1 MQDSEK
7 PKFGTVVKRKKER
20 KREKEK
26 KRYGTQK
33 GSVERRIQFN
43 ERVEHLLRD
52 DAYCH

>member
-1 MQDSEK
+1 MKMQDSEK

-20 KREKEK
+20 K

-43 ERVEHLLRD
+43 E
-52 DAYCH
+52 

>member
-1 MQDSEK
+1 MKMQDSEK

-20 KREKEK
+20 K

-43 ERVEHLLRD
+43 ERVEHLLRG